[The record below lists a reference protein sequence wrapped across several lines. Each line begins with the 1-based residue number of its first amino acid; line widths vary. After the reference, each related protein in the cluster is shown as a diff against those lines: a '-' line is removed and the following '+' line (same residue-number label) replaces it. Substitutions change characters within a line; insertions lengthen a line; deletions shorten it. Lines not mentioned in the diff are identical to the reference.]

1 MFALIEKTKVD
12 FLVTLQSNMV
22 EHLMS
27 PGGIDFNKYR
37 AYRSQVREEDE
48 PKRFVDGE
56 LIEKFL
62 DCTPEEQEVFVS
74 GLMLNDTKV
83 TVSEARDIIENLK
96 RLH

>member
-1 MFALIEKTKVD
+1 MN
-12 FLVTLQSNMV
+12 LQSNMV
-22 EHLMS
+22 EQMVS
-27 PGGIDFNKYR
+27 PGLIDFNKYR

-62 DCTPEEQEVFVS
+62 DCSPEDQERCVQ
-74 GLMLNDTKV
+74 GLIDDGRPV
-83 TVSEARDIIENLK
+83 TVRDISDMVEGLK